1 MFLSNLYRF
10 HCDHLPHLKQNKQAR
25 WHGQWCFIYF
35 NTVPWA
41 AGSSLLAELLP
52 ECIFWGAKMHLG
64 TILTGR
70 GLLPDG
76 ILIKCFLFAAHCS
89 ESWWLTALNHKAHLG
104 VLQSITS
111 SFFFYSGNA
120 LSCWEVAHRSHCG
133 VERLTVTLRALLLW
147 CIVYFCMLYRILLVI
162 LSNLHF

>member
-1 MFLSNLYRF
+1 MITYSATLKTKQTKITRMFV
-10 HCDHLPHLKQNKQAR
+10 R
-25 WHGQWCFIYF
+25 WHGQWRFIYL

-52 ECIFWGAKMHLG
+52 ECIFWGAKMRLG

-111 SFFFYSGNA
+111 SFFFSILGMH
-120 LSCWEVAHRSHCG
+120 SVAGRSPTEAT
-133 VERLTVTLRALLLW
+133 VVLKDSVTLRALLLW
-147 CIVYFCMLYRILLVI
+147 CIVYFYMLYRILLVI
-162 LSNLHF
+162 LSNLQF